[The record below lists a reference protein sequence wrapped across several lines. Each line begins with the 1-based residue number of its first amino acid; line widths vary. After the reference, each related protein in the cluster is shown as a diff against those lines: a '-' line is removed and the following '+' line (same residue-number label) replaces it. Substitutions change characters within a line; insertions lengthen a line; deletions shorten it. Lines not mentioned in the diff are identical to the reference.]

1 MDESRLEG
9 GGESGV
15 ELMGEGWFAC
25 GMTDHML
32 ACYRPSG
39 RAIWNGA
46 RYFPPWW
53 QLHLGSS
60 DVTAGISAVT
70 CRGCEP
76 HTSPADII

>member
-32 ACYRPSG
+32 ACYR
-39 RAIWNGA
+39 RAGVP
-46 RYFPPWW
+46 FGMG
-53 QLHLGSS
+53 LGTFRHGGSYTWG
-60 DVTAGISAVT
+60 VLM
-70 CRGCEP
+70 
-76 HTSPADII
+76 